1 MPTEIRVC
9 KKFEVK
15 NFGDYSNLYVQS
27 YTLLLANVFENFQSM
42 CLEKYEMDPA
52 CFFKASRLAW
62 QASLQKDQTKIRSF
76 SWYQCGING
85 RKRYPWWNVPYY
97 SSICKS

>member
-27 YTLLLANVFENFQSM
+27 YALLLANVFENFQSM
-42 CLEKYEMDPA
+42 SWKIWNGPCL
-52 CFFKASRLAW
+52 FF
-62 QASLQKDQTKIRSF
+62 
-76 SWYQCGING
+76 
-85 RKRYPWWNVPYY
+85 
-97 SSICKS
+97 